1 MSHDNKTVMR
11 ACWDVWLLFLFGRS
25 VMSDSVTPWTA
36 ARQASLSFTIAR
48 TSHQVAN
55 VLVHFASAS
64 DLSKMLIIPEGAEG
78 RDV

>member
-1 MSHDNKTVMR
+1 MVHCFKVLVKGQNTYISSFQFS
-11 ACWDVWLLFLFGRS
+11 CS